1 MSSFVNTVDP
11 KRIASAL
18 NTETSDSGE
27 VNRLHHI
34 PRPTNKEEERQ
45 WLLEQMAGAFRIFAK
60 LGFSDGSS
68 GHISLRGT
76 LALLDV
82 LYTDHRG
89 CCSFGRSDN
98 PKILSN
104 PARSGSIHTEYTSPF
119 SMCLIW
125 CG

>member
-11 KRIASAL
+11 KRIVSSL
-18 NTETSDSGE
+18 NTETSDNGE

-34 PRPTNKEEERQ
+34 PRPTNKEEERR

-68 GHISLRGT
+68 GHISLRGM
-76 LALLDV
+76 LALLDL
-82 LYTDHRG
+82 LYTDNNRG
-89 CCSFGRSDN
+89 CCSSGCSDG

-104 PARSGSIHTEYTSPF
+104 PARSGSIRTEYTSPF
-119 SMCLIW
+119 
-125 CG
+125 